1 MSVNPSLAA
10 GLIALQAIANFLDQG
25 SGNATFIY
33 YDSTKPAN
41 VGIAADPTARLVTLN
56 LPEPC
61 FKSLLTDGIELY
73 PTNTGLAIKAGIA
86 KWARLYNGAG
96 VAVADFAMGTDIIL
110 NSYDIALG
118 SSQKLDSIILKP
130 VVG

>member
-1 MSVNPSLAA
+1 M
-10 GLIALQAIANFLDQG
+10 
-25 SGNATFIY
+25 
-33 YDSTKPAN
+33 
-41 VGIAADPTARLVTLN
+41 
-56 LPEPC
+56 
-61 FKSLLTDGIELY
+61 LTDGIELY
-73 PTNTGLAIKAGIA
+73 PTDTAIAIKAGVVQ
-86 KWARLYNGAG
+86 WARLYNGAG

>member
-10 GLIALQAIANFLDQG
+10 GLVALQAIANFLDQG

-33 YDSTKPAN
+33 FDSVKPAN
-41 VGIAADPTARLVTLN
+41 VNVAADPSAKLVTLN

-61 FKSLLTDGIELY
+61 FKELLADGIELY
-73 PTNTGLAIKAGIA
+73 PTDTGLAIKAGVV

-96 VAVADFAMGTDIIL
+96 AAICDFAMGTDIIL

-130 VVG
+130 FLG

>member
-10 GLIALQAIANFLDQG
+10 GLVALQAIANFLDQG

-41 VGIAADPTARLVTLN
+41 IGVAADPAAKLVTLN

-61 FKSLLTDGIELY
+61 FKALLSDGIELY
-73 PTNTGLAIKAGIA
+73 PTDTGMAIKAGIA
-86 KWARLYNGAG
+86 QWARLYNDAGA
-96 VAVADFAMGTDIIL
+96 AVADFAMGTDIIL

-130 VVG
+130 FVG

>member
-10 GLIALQAIANFLDQG
+10 SLIALQAIANFLDQG

-41 VGIAADPTARLVTLN
+41 VGVAADPTARLVTLN

-61 FKSLLTDGIELY
+61 FKSLLADGIELY
-73 PTNTGLAIKAGIA
+73 PTDTGMAIKAGVA
-86 KWARLYNGAG
+86 QWARLYNGAG
-96 VAVADFAMGTDIIL
+96 AAVADFAMGTDIIL

-130 VVG
+130 VG

>member
-10 GLIALQAIANFLDQG
+10 SLVALQAIASFLDEG
-25 SGNATFIY
+25 GGNATFVY

-41 VGIAADPTARLVTLN
+41 VAVAADPTARLVTLN

-61 FKSLLTDGIELY
+61 FKSLLADGIELH
-73 PTNTGLAIKAGIA
+73 PTETGMAIKAGIV

-96 VAVADFAMGTDIIL
+96 AAVADFAMGTDIIL

-130 VVG
+130 VG